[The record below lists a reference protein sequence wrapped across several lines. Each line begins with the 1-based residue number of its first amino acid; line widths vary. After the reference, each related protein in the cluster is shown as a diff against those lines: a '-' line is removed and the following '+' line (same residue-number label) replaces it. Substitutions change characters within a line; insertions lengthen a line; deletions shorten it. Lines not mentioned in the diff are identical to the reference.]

1 MECIES
7 VSFSGLWRF
16 AVGVRRERPARLA
29 FGGMIPLTPQAI
41 RKVSVAIDPAAS
53 NAPCMRSRDPE
64 RHKCR
69 MNNQK
74 QR

>member
-1 MECIES
+1 
-7 VSFSGLWRF
+7 
-16 AVGVRRERPARLA
+16 
-29 FGGMIPLTPQAI
+29 MIPLTPQAI